1 MTLIEDSLR
10 LVLPPR
16 KKSTASGWISFNAVC
31 CHHRGESPDRR
42 QRGGVLFTDQG
53 FQYHCFNCGFKAG
66 WSQGKLLSRNTQQL
80 FQWLG
85 MNQTVV
91 NELAM
96 SAIRQKDSTK
106 KILVDLDLTLE
117 ERRLPPDS
125 RSLIEWAENPI
136 SEDLI
141 KVLEYLVDR
150 GMELDWYPWHWSP
163 SDGFRD
169 RLLIPFYDQG
179 RIVGYTARKITDSKP
194 KYLSDSQS
202 GYVFNLDRQHT
213 SRQYT
218 IVVEGPLDAIALDA
232 AAILTNE
239 PNQRQIHRLQQL
251 NRQIIVVPD
260 RDPAGMKIIDHAVM
274 NNWALS
280 LPPWPET
287 VKDVADA
294 VKQWGRIYTL
304 NSIIHHHTTN
314 PIKIDLARRHIL
326 GRL

>member
-16 KKSTASGWISFNAVC
+16 KKSTASGWISFNAAC

-42 QRGGVLFTDQG
+42 QRGGVLFTEQG

-85 MNQTVV
+85 MNQTLV

-96 SAIRQKDSTK
+96 SAIRQKDSSK

-117 ERRLPPDS
+117 ERQLPPDS
-125 RSLIEWAENPI
+125 QSLIEWAKNPV
-136 SEDLI
+136 SEDLL
-141 KVLEYLVDR
+141 KVFQYLVDR

-169 RLLIPFYDQG
+169 RLLIPFYDHG
-179 RIVGYTARKITDSKP
+179 RIVGYTGRKITDSKP

-202 GYVFNLDRQHT
+202 GYVFNLDRQDN

-218 IVVEGPLDAIALDA
+218 IVVEGPMDAIALDA

-251 NRQIIVVPD
+251 NRQIILVPD
-260 RDPAGMKIIDHAVM
+260 RDPAGMKSIDHALG
-274 NNWALS
+274 NNWAVS
-280 LPPWPET
+280 LPPWPDT

-294 VKQWGRIYTL
+294 VKLWGRIYTL
-304 NSIIHHHTTN
+304 TSIIHHHTTN
-314 PIKIDLARRHIL
+314 RIKIDLARRHIL